1 MFSSGTDGV
10 EIILKNG
17 TILFHLFSRIKSI
30 NAVIMMETGN
40 RIVLFFPKKDDFNWE
55 LIY

>member
-40 RIVLFFPKKDDFNWE
+40 RIVLFFPKKDDFN
-55 LIY
+55 